1 MLQMAVAAT
10 AFLNGCTTP
19 TTAVK
24 KKPPTCT
31 DPESPEAAGYEY
43 IIVGSGAGGGPLAAN
58 LARRGHRVLLMEA
71 GDDSGGDHY
80 KVPAF
85 HTLASED
92 PTMRW
97 DFFVQHYADRQAAR
111 RDSKYS
117 ELHGGIYYPRAGTL
131 GGCTAHNAM
140 IMIYPHNSDWDHIA
154 ALTGDA
160 SWSSASM
167 HEYFQRLENCR
178 YVKPPADSED
188 DPGRHGF
195 NGWLAT
201 SLPGKDI
208 ILKVFK
214 DPQLRRMVLTAIAR
228 R

>member
-117 ELHGGIYYPRAGTL
+117 ELHGGIYYP
-131 GGCTAHNAM
+131 
-140 IMIYPHNSDWDHIA
+140 HNSDWDHIA

-160 SWSSASM
+160 SWSCASM

-178 YVKPPADSED
+178 YVYFP
-188 DPGRHGF
+188 H
-195 NGWLAT
+195 
-201 SLPGKDI
+201 
-208 ILKVFK
+208 LK
-214 DPQLRRMVLTAIAR
+214 I
-228 R
+228 